1 MGKKDMER
9 EARLFQ
15 RFPTAKAYGKK
26 IRPLLSEKRYRHS
39 VNVAYE
45 AVVLAERYGADVQ
58 KAAEAGIL
66 HDCMK
71 DTPPLEQLAM
81 VQRAGMHMTE
91 LELGAKKLY
100 HAVSGTAYLKE
111 VLHITDPEI
120 LNAVRYHTVGREGM
134 TPLERVVFTADFVS
148 ADRDYPGVDRMRKKA
163 ETDLRAAMIEGLAF
177 TIQDLTKQEVPVH
190 PDTVAAYNWV
200 LMHPETFENTSAPSQ
215 EEG

>member
-1 MGKKDMER
+1 M
-9 EARLFQ
+9 
-15 RFPTAKAYGKK
+15 
-26 IRPLLSEKRYRHS
+26 
-39 VNVAYE
+39 
-45 AVVLAERYGADVQ
+45 LAERGGADVQ
-58 KAAEAGIL
+58 TAAEAGIL

-81 VQRAGMHMTE
+81 VQRAGMHLTE

-200 LMHPETFENTSAPSQ
+200 LMHPEAFENTSAPSQ

>member
-15 RFPTAKAYGKK
+15 RFPTARAYGEK

-45 AVVLAERYGADVQ
+45 AVVLAERVGADVQ

-81 VQRAGMHMTE
+81 VQRAGMHLTE

-120 LNAVRYHTVGREGM
+120 LNAVRYHTSGRPAM
-134 TPLERVVFTADFVS
+134 STLEKLIFLSDMLEPGRDF
-148 ADRDYPGVDRMRKKA
+148 PKVDK
-163 ETDLRAAMIEGLAF
+163 LRAYFAK
-177 TIQDLTKQEVPVH
+177 DLNECMFRALDHQIKYLRKGKGEIYPLSFR
-190 PDTVAAYNWV
+190 AYEYYKN
-200 LMHPETFENTSAPSQ
+200 LRRN
-215 EEG
+215 